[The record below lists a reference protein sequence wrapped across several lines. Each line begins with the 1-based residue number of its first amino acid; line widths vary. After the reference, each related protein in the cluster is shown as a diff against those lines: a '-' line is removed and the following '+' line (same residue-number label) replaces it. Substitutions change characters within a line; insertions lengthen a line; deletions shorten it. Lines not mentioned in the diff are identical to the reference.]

1 MPRWEAQLRFRR
13 NEISNL
19 GVDNKTE
26 KAALQYKRAFF
37 VDWRVCDPLKQK
49 LMNKWD
55 FVIDTVDNL
64 NPKMLTAAL
73 YFAALDKLVH
83 QPFRLVPFFDP
94 GPWADS
100 G

>member
-1 MPRWEAQLRFRR
+1 
-13 NEISNL
+13 
-19 GVDNKTE
+19 
-26 KAALQYKRAFF
+26 
-37 VDWRVCDPLKQK
+37 
-49 LMNKWD
+49 MNKWD